1 MAKPTVKLFDA
12 YYDTAL
18 DVEAL
23 IVLSGTKSKVVCL
36 DTSSF
41 QKVFFEGK
49 NFDYDMGRLS
59 AGTIQKVT
67 FTDPDG
73 APLQMLSGLRID
85 PGQLAGIDMSEFT
98 LSLAVRL
105 AASGLKYIGTNQ
117 EDTFTASNGNDILNG
132 RGSDDELQGGE
143 GRDVLIGGGGNDT
156 FIFAAGMGRDTI
168 NDFDADG
175 GGAAPDFIQAT
186 FASAD
191 ISQSGKNTIV
201 DFGNGDIFVLLKVN
215 AADVT
220 SADFV

>member
-12 YYDTAL
+12 FYDTTL
-18 DVEAL
+18 DVADL
-23 IVLSGTKSKVVCL
+23 FLLSGTKSKVVCL

-41 QKVFFEGK
+41 QKVVFEGK

-59 AGTIQKVT
+59 GGTIQKVT
-67 FTDPDG
+67 FTDADG
-73 APLQMLSGLRID
+73 APLQVLSGFRID
-85 PGQLAGIDMSEFT
+85 PGQLAGIDMSELT
-98 LSLAVRL
+98 QSLAVRL
-105 AASGLKYIGTNQ
+105 VVGGLKYLGTNQ
-117 EDTFTASNGNDILNG
+117 EDSFTGSIGKDILNG
-132 RGSDDELQGGE
+132 RGSDDELQGGG

-168 NDFDADG
+168 KDFDADG
-175 GGAAPDFIQAT
+175 AGAAPDFIQAA

-201 DFGNGDIFVLLKVN
+201 DFGDGDMFILLKVN
-215 AADVT
+215 AADIT